1 MGPTGETG
9 DTPPPGT
16 RPDPRCALIGM
27 QTVTTQLRNEV
38 VRFASKP
45 PQPPPPTQRRFFP
58 EVQGL
63 RALAVVIVLVYHV
76 NHELLPGGYVGVD
89 VFFVISGFLITTL
102 MLREARTHGRVSL
115 RNFYIRRVR
124 RILPAATLVLVVTGV
139 LAFVVLPAPR
149 LGDTAVQL
157 IASAAYVENLYLA
170 HQSVDYLAAETA
182 ASPVQHFWSLAVEE
196 QFYLLW
202 PLLFVAW
209 LALGSRWRG
218 ERVIIAAASMVVA
231 VSFAWSVWL
240 STNDPHP
247 AYFLPQGRMWELAA
261 GGVLALLLSHWHPPR
276 STRWALGWAGVAA
289 IAAATLTYD
298 GATPFPGWAAAL
310 PVLGTMAV
318 ITAGETPGRG
328 SAYALLRTRPA
339 GFLGDLSYSLYLWH
353 WPLIV
358 FTLALTER
366 PELTALEAVLVLSGT
381 FLLSWGTKIAVED
394 PVRRAGLPRAGR
406 GAAAFALT
414 GLMVVTAI
422 GGGKYLHAQRLGDVQ
437 FDPAVHVGP
446 EAISQQNPEGDDT
459 AIYPP
464 PVSAESNLP
473 SVYDD
478 DCQTSPAVTTPQSCV
493 YGPDDATRD
502 VALIGDSHAAHWVP
516 ALREIATDQQW
527 RLHTY
532 TKSSCAFTSTLI
544 ERGGTPYPAC
554 QQWNQAVLDELVSEV
569 DPDMVVTS
577 SASQARAHHAGSA
590 EQNTAMLAEG
600 MAGLWSP
607 LDAADIDIVA
617 IRDTPTSLARV
628 PECVD
633 RHTDDLQECT
643 NPKGEALSHNDP
655 QEIAVTEYD
664 APADLVDLTDRF
676 CVDGNCPPVVGNV
689 LVYRDSHHLTA
700 TYSRLLAPDLRDRL

>member
-1 MGPTGETG
+1 M
-9 DTPPPGT
+9 
-16 RPDPRCALIGM
+16 
-27 QTVTTQLRNEV
+27 
-38 VRFASKP
+38 
-45 PQPPPPTQRRFFP
+45 
-58 EVQGL
+58 QGL
-63 RALAVVIVLVYHV
+63 RALAVIIVLVYHV

-115 RNFYIRRVR
+115 SGFYIRRIR
-124 RILPAATLVLVVTGV
+124 RILPAATLVLAVTGA

-149 LGDTAVQL
+149 LGDTAAQL
-157 IASAAYVENLYLA
+157 VASAAYVENLYLA

-202 PLLFVAW
+202 PLLFVGW
-209 LALGSRWRG
+209 LALGAGRRD
-218 ERVIIAAASMVVA
+218 ERMIIAATSTVVA
-231 VSFAWSVWL
+231 ISFAWSVWL
-240 STNDPHP
+240 AANTPQS

-261 GGVLALLLSHWHPPR
+261 GGVLALLLSRWRPPEN
-276 STRWALGWAGVAA
+276 TRWALGWAGIAA
-289 IAAATLTYD
+289 IATATLTYD
-298 GATPFPGWAAAL
+298 DATPFPGWAATL
-310 PVLGTMAV
+310 PVLGAMAV
-318 ITAGETPGRG
+318 ITAGDTPGRW
-328 SAYALLRTRPA
+328 SAHALLRTRPA
-339 GFLGDLSYSLYLWH
+339 GFLGDLSYALYLWH

-366 PELTALEAVLVLSGT
+366 PELTPFEAVLVLSGT

-394 PVRRAGLPRAGR
+394 PVRGAGLPRAGR

-414 GLMVVTAI
+414 GLMVVTTI
-422 GGGKYLHAQRLGDVQ
+422 GGGNYLHLQRLDDVR

-446 EAISQQNPEGDDT
+446 EAIGHQDPEGDGT

-464 PVSAESNLP
+464 PVSAEANLP

-478 DCQTSPAVTTPQSCV
+478 DCQASPAVTTPRSCV

-502 VALIGDSHAAHWVP
+502 VAVIGDSHAAHWVP
-516 ALREIATDQQW
+516 ALREVAQHQRW

-532 TKSSCAFTSTLI
+532 TKSSCAFTSTLL
-544 ERGGTPYPAC
+544 ERAGSSYPQC
-554 QQWNQAVLDELVSEV
+554 QQWNQAVVEELVSEV
-569 DPDMVVTS
+569 EPDMVLTS
-577 SASQARAHHAGSA
+577 SATQARAHRADSE

-600 MAGLWSP
+600 MAGLWAP

-617 IRDTPTSLARV
+617 IRDTPKSLARI

-633 RHTDDLQECT
+633 RHTDDLHECAR
-643 NPKGEALSHNDP
+643 PESEALSEDDP
-655 QEIAVTEYD
+655 QELAVAEYD

-676 CVDGNCPPVVGNV
+676 CVDENCPPVVGNV